1 MEKSWEWHGT
11 VVGYYSP
18 NIHEAKMPSVPL
30 KWEKM
35 AIKSWMEWGTPEI
48 VGWNLSPEFVVH
60 SSHQILGKIGRYA
73 SKDGGV
79 NVKIASTNN
88 GRELRELYS
97 VTPRRWKR
105 V

>member
-48 VGWNLSPEFVVH
+48 VGWNLSPDLLCIPVTK
-60 SSHQILGKIGRYA
+60 SW
-73 SKDGGV
+73 
-79 NVKIASTNN
+79 VKSGDMPAKM
-88 GRELRELYS
+88 GEL
-97 VTPRRWKR
+97 T
-105 V
+105 